1 MAITFDN
8 RNIEGRTFNVAI
20 YTGSIFRVDT
30 EEGQIGY
37 IVPEPGPSPA
47 PFKYFTTTFAEAKE
61 GYERRGDFLQEYN
74 TLRPL
79 VLLNMYDLNTRNNL
93 RSLMSDAEKAHIN
106 YSFPLKGNR
115 VSRTSEAGKTHH
127 NYGVSDVICR
137 LLAAH
142 GIDGYYIARV
152 DFHSEIMICGTSL
165 LNSVLQFVRQHR
177 MLSGVKRKRPENF
190 GRNAMHR
197 DKRSFAT
204 LSALAAANAA
214 NENEENGNGYNSPS
228 PTFPAYSYG
237 TPKKRTRRRKANRR
251 ASRRF

>member
-1 MAITFDN
+1 MVIAFEN
-8 RNIEGRTFNVAI
+8 RILLGYSFQVAI

-30 EEGQIGY
+30 EEGQLGY

-47 PFKYFTTTFAEAKE
+47 PFKYFTATFAEAKE
-61 GYERRGDFLQEYN
+61 GYEKRGDFLQEYR

-79 VLLNMYDLNTRNNL
+79 VLLNMYDFNTRNNL
-93 RSLMSDAEKAHIN
+93 RSLMSDAEKEHIN

-142 GIDGYYIARV
+142 GIDGYSIARM

-165 LNSVLQFVRQHR
+165 LKSVLQFVRQHR
-177 MLSGVKRKRPENF
+177 MLSGVKRKRPANLT
-190 GRNAMHR
+190 RNAMHR
-197 DKRSFAT
+197 DKRGSAT
-204 LSALAAANAA
+204 PSALFAAALA
-214 NENEENGNGYNSPS
+214 NGNENGYNSPS

-237 TPKKRTRRRKANRR
+237 TPKKRTRRHKTNRR